1 MFERVK
7 LQRLFFSF
15 FLNEEIHQ
23 NLVFFALFCF
33 ILYRASFSL
42 AARFCS
48 FEINLSNV
56 WFLFRIFFAAVF
68 KCYNNCVFLNVF
80 LYFYFFSCGEYFLL
94 IFNIFY
100 LSHYIPKLRLE
111 VLEPNIEII
120 YLWPEIYN
128 IFSRLAP
135 LCSGP
140 FSSRFA
146 AAGFSVFCV
155 SVVHRNKI

>member
-1 MFERVK
+1 MKRYI
-7 LQRLFFSF
+7 RILFFLLCFVSF
-15 FLNEEIHQ
+15 YIVRPFRLLQ
-23 NLVFFALFCF
+23 DFARLKLTFRTFDFFFVF
-33 ILYRASFSL
+33 
-42 AARFCS
+42 
-48 FEINLSNV
+48 
-56 WFLFRIFFAAVF
+56 FFAAVF

-146 AAGFSVFCV
+146 AAGFAVFCV